1 MHIDNKT
8 ASITSHWKLSK
19 LNESLGESW
28 LQGWGAVENPCI
40 YGKTN
45 LCACKE
51 SVREN
56 LGQDL
61 PFKLERTESSLIL
74 FLNYRGKE
82 ITQGCYEM
90 HSTFF

>member
-1 MHIDNKT
+1 MKAWGNLSLAPDKYEVGNLKT
-8 ASITSHWKLSK
+8 KKGRRA
-19 LNESLGESW
+19 GEQ
-28 LQGWGAVENPCI
+28 LKTPV

-61 PFKLERTESSLIL
+61 PFK
-74 FLNYRGKE
+74 
-82 ITQGCYEM
+82 
-90 HSTFF
+90 